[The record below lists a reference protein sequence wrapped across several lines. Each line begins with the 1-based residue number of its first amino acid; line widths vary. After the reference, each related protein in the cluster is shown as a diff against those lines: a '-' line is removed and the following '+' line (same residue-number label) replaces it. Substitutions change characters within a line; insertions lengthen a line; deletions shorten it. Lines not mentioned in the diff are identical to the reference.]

1 MHAKSKHLG
10 KKAPSSSP
18 IPFKKRFNAAGK
30 GIMPVP
36 HAKGIVIEEPPEKVV
51 VMSKLVTLVISTVD
65 GEREGKVGENF
76 PSYFTDSFHDDDY
89 DAAPLVPQP
98 TDPLLKESALGEL
111 MLVPSLSPVPLRS

>member
-36 HAKGIVIEEPPEKVV
+36 HTKGIVIEEPPEKVV
-51 VMSKLVTLVISTVD
+51 VMSKLVTLVVSTVD
-65 GEREGKVGENF
+65 GKGKGKLVRT
-76 PSYFTDSFHDDDY
+76 S
-89 DAAPLVPQP
+89 PLISQIPFMMM
-98 TDPLLKESALGEL
+98 TMMLLL
-111 MLVPSLSPVPLRS
+111 

>member
-1 MHAKSKHLG
+1 
-10 KKAPSSSP
+10 
-18 IPFKKRFNAAGK
+18 
-30 GIMPVP
+30 MPVP